1 MNLPVPPADPE
12 PARDG
17 KASRA
22 WAMAALVTL
31 FGLNLRAT
39 LGSIPPLL
47 GHIAADLGLG
57 SSALGLLLSTCV
69 LAMGAFAPTGH
80 LLAARVGTERALTLL
95 LATLGVSEV
104 VRVAAY
110 HPVVL
115 YASVALAGATMGAAS
130 TLMPGFIAHHVPRGR
145 GLTMGIY
152 STGLALGVALAAGT
166 AVPLERLLGGWRP
179 ALAAVGVLS
188 LATAVVSWVVEKPL
202 LRTMPEQV
210 GGPHRARDPL
220 PWHSP
225 PARWL
230 TLLNALAM
238 AIGFSGLAWVAP
250 YYVDLGMSVQDA
262 AGMVVLYQVVQLVA
276 MLALPGI
283 TDVTSDRRPLV
294 GGMLLATLVGTGLL
308 GLAPMVQ
315 PLLAVGLFGLGAGGI
330 ATLLLVLSVD
340 LTDSRP
346 AASALNAMT
355 MLVGYGVGAAGP
367 FLLGAARD
375 VTGSLGPGYLVVSG
389 LVVVGLLIVPVF
401 RPGLTVARA
410 TAGDGQSRDV

>member
-1 MNLPVPPADPE
+1 MNRAGPRADPD
-12 PARDG
+12 PARG
-17 KASRA
+17 GSARRA
-22 WAMAALVTL
+22 WALAALVTL

-47 GHIAADLGLG
+47 GEIATDLGLG
-57 SSALGLLLSTCV
+57 SSALGLLLSTCI

-80 LLAARVGTERALTLL
+80 LLATRVGTERALTLL
-95 LATLGVSEV
+95 LAILGVSEV

-130 TLMPGFIAHHVPRGR
+130 TLMPGFIAHHVPRTR

-152 STGLALGVALAAGT
+152 STGLALGVALAAAT
-166 AVPLERLLGGWRP
+166 AVPLERLLGCWRP
-179 ALAAVGVLS
+179 ALAVVGLMS
-188 LATAVVSWVVEKPL
+188 LATAVLSWASEGTLVRSMPGHSVDPP
-202 LRTMPEQV
+202 RT
-210 GGPHRARDPL
+210 RDPL
-220 PWHSP
+220 PWRSV

-230 TLLNALAM
+230 TLLNALVM

-262 AGMVVLYQVVQLVA
+262 AGMVVLFQVVQLVA

-283 TDVTSDRRPLV
+283 TDVTTDRRPLV
-294 GGMLLATLVGTGLL
+294 GGMLLATLAGTVML
-308 GLAPMVQ
+308 GVAPMAQ
-315 PLLAVGLFGLGAGGI
+315 PLLAVGLFGLGAGGM

-340 LTDSRP
+340 LTDSRS
-346 AASALNAMT
+346 ASASLNAMT
-355 MLVGYGVGAAGP
+355 MLVGYAVGAAGP

-389 LVVVGLLIVPVF
+389 LVVVSLVIVSVF
-401 RPGLTVARA
+401 RPGLKVARA
-410 TAGDGQSRDV
+410 D